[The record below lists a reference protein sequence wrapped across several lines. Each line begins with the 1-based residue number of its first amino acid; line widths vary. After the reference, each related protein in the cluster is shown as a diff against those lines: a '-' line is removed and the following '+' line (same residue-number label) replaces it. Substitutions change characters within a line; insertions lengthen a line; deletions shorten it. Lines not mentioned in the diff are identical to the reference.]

1 MNRFPALQHAMKIST
16 LANRCLTEQQHD
28 QVIRRFIPDRVM
40 AKDSRPWVHTC
51 VPARADNSPHGG
63 LLLRQ

>member
-40 AKDSRPWVHTC
+40 AKDSRP
-51 VPARADNSPHGG
+51 
-63 LLLRQ
+63 